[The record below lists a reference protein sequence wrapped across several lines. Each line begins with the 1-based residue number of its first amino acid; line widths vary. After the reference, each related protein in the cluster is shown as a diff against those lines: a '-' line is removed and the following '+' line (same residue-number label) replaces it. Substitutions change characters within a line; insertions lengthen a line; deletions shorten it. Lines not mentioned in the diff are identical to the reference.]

1 MYFTVLARKCNLI
14 AIMTTSIKAKNKSER
29 QTNVDKN
36 RATVLIKIKDVIFKY
51 IIFKIQ
57 YKYVVE

>member
-1 MYFTVLARKCNLI
+1 
-14 AIMTTSIKAKNKSER
+14 MTTSIKAKNKSER